1 MALNK
6 VLKALVATSVVLAGS
21 AVAQEPIAG
30 AGIKPIPM
38 PNFGSVS
45 QSMLDSSAKDSKN
58 WLHPNGSYE
67 QTRYYPASQINTGN
81 VAKLRPAFVF
91 QTEIGRAHV

>member
-6 VLKALVATSVVLAGS
+6 MLKTLAATSLLIAGS
-21 AVAQEPIAG
+21 VYAQEPIAG
-30 AGIKPIPM
+30 AGIKPIAI

-45 QSMLDSSAKDSKN
+45 QSMLDGAGKDSKN

-67 QTRYYPASQINTGN
+67 QTRYHPAAQINTGN
-81 VAKLRPAFVF
+81 VAKMRPAFVF
-91 QTEIGRAHV
+91 